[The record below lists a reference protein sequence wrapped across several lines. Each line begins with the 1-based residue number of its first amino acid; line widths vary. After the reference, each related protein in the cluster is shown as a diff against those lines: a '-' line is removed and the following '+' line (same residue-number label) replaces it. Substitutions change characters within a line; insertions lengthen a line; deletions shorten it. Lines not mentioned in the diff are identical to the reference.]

1 MGRMTREEAEKEIAN
16 LRGTLRRIIAM
27 TLDDYIIEIAK
38 HALGEDDGKPSKGTE
53 KSGNGL

>member
-1 MGRMTREEAEKEIAN
+1 MTRAEAEKEIEN

-38 HALGEDDGKPSKGTE
+38 HALGKDDGKHSSRTKEPR
-53 KSGNGL
+53 

>member
-1 MGRMTREEAEKEIAN
+1 MNRAEAMAEIEN

-27 TLDDYIIEIAK
+27 TRDDYIIEIAK
-38 HALGEDDGKPSKGTE
+38 HALGEDYGKPGSGTE

>member
-1 MGRMTREEAEKEIAN
+1 MTREEAEKEIAN

>member
-1 MGRMTREEAEKEIAN
+1 MTRAEAEKEIAN

-38 HALGEDDGKPSKGTE
+38 HALGEDDGKPGSRSE
-53 KSGNGL
+53 KPSNGL